1 MRPVTATYRL
11 QLRGDSFTLDDARRL
26 ADYLDRLG
34 VSHLYLSPILTA
46 TAGSTHGYDVTDP
59 TTVSAAL
66 GGRAALVAL
75 SAELS
80 ERNMGLIVDLVPNH
94 LGIAHPHENR
104 WWWDV
109 LTHGRRSP
117 FARFFDIDW
126 REDNGSDGRIALPVL
141 GDASDLDGLRI
152 DRSNGT
158 PLLAVGDARFPI
170 APGTEEGEAREV
182 HDRQAY
188 RLVGWRDGSVGY
200 RRFFAINDL
209 VALRQEDARVF
220 DTTHHQFASWVRDEL
235 VDGVRVDHPDGLS
248 DPSGYFR
255 NLREVIG
262 PDRWL
267 VAEKILAPDEP
278 LDPTLPID
286 GTTGYD
292 ALAEYGGVFLD
303 PDGAPVLTEL
313 AGRAGAPGDAT
324 WLRDT
329 GIELRRRVAR
339 TDLAPEL
346 RRLARA
352 ILRDSPTFCNPDVL
366 RDALVEALATAPAY
380 RIDYAPLTSTLPHLI
395 ADILDRHPEW
405 RSALTTLA
413 GALVTGSE
421 SHTRFQQVCGAVT
434 AKAVEDCLLYRTARL
449 VSLQEVGGDPGRFG
463 ISVAEF
469 HLRAADRA
477 RLWPRT
483 MTTLS
488 THDTKRGEDVRA
500 RIGVLSQVPEL
511 WVRCVA
517 DWEMSTP
524 SPDGVLGLFLWQN
537 MFGIWPV
544 DGSDASASPGLRDR
558 LHRFAEKAARESGT
572 RTSWTEIDA
581 HFEHALHAWI
591 DHVVDGPVGRSIG
604 LVARQLAP
612 HGWSDAL
619 GQKLLQLCAP
629 GIPDVYQGT
638 ELWEDSLVDP
648 DNRRPVEYEVRRAL
662 LKSMDTPGVET
673 PPIDGSGAT
682 KLHVTRA
689 ALRLRRDRPESFV
702 GGHYRPV
709 FGVGPTAEHVVGFA
723 RGPAGEASDVI
734 ALATRHSVR
743 LHESGWESSSVAL
756 PNGSWFDRLTGELY
770 AGAAPLSK
778 VFDRLPVAL
787 LVRLD
792 RP

>member
-1 MRPVTATYRL
+1 TAT
-11 QLRGDSFTLDDARRL
+11 T
-26 ADYLDRLG
+26 
-34 VSHLYLSPILTA
+34 
-46 TAGSTHGYDVTDP
+46 GSTHGYDVTDP

-80 ERNMGLIVDLVPNH
+80 ERGMGLVVDLVPNH

-109 LTHGRRSP
+109 LTNGRRSP

-126 REDNGSDGRIALPVL
+126 REDNGSDGRIALPLL
-141 GDASDLDGLRI
+141 GDEADLHDLKI
-152 DRSNGT
+152 DRGNGI
-158 PLLAVGDARFPI
+158 PLLALGDLRLPI
-170 APGTEEGEAREV
+170 APGTEDGNPREV
-182 HDRQAY
+182 HERQAY
-188 RLVGWRDGSVGY
+188 RLVGWRDGTVGY
-200 RRFFAINDL
+200 RRFFAINEL
-209 VALRQEDARVF
+209 AAVRQEDPRVF

-248 DPSGYFR
+248 DPAEYLEH
-255 NLREVIG
+255 LRALIG

-267 VAEKILAPDEP
+267 VAEKVLAPDEA

-286 GTTGYD
+286 GSTGYD

-303 PDGAPVLTEL
+303 PAGEAVLTEL
-313 AGRAGAPGDAT
+313 AARAGAPGDAT
-324 WLRDT
+324 WVHDN

-346 RRLARA
+346 RRLTRA
-352 ILRDSPTFCNPDVL
+352 ILRDSPTFCNPDLL
-366 RDALVEALATAPAY
+366 REALIEVLATAPAY
-380 RIDYAPLTSTLPHLI
+380 RTDYAPLAPALPRMI
-395 ADILDRHPEW
+395 ADTLDGHPEW
-405 RSALTTLA
+405 KSALTTLA

-463 ISVAEF
+463 CSTAEF

-511 WVRCVA
+511 WVHCVA
-517 DWEMSTP
+517 DWEMSAP
-524 SPDGVLGLFLWQN
+524 SPDGVTGLFLWQN

-544 DGSDASASPGLRDR
+544 DGADAAAVPAFRDR
-558 LHRFAEKAARESGT
+558 LHEFAEKAAREAGT
-572 RTSWTEIDA
+572 RTSWIDVDE
-581 HFEHALHAWI
+581 HFENALHAWI
-591 DHVVDGPVGRSIG
+591 DRVLDGPVGRSIA

-619 GQKLLQLCAP
+619 GQKLLQLCGP

-648 DNRRPVEYEVRRAL
+648 DNRRPVDYEIRRTL

-673 PPIDGSGAT
+673 PPIDASGAV
-682 KLHVTRA
+682 KMHLTRA
-689 ALRLRRDRPESFV
+689 ALRLRRERPDSFV

-709 FGVGPTAEHVVGFA
+709 FGVGPAAEHLVGFA
-723 RGPAGEASDVI
+723 RGPVGQASDVV
-734 ALATRHSVR
+734 ALATRYSVK
-743 LHESGWESSSVAL
+743 LGENGWSSSSVAL
-756 PNGSWFDRLTGELY
+756 PRGSWFDRLTGELY
-770 AGAAPLSK
+770 AGAAPLAK
-778 VFDRLPVAL
+778 LFDKLPVAL